1 MEDPSISSVWR
12 PWSISLTG
20 TPEGTSEGVIVSF
33 ELFAIDPADAALRPK
48 MGRRVGR
55 AFSTRFL
62 KKAAVSDLVKFVKD
76 NLAEF
81 IGRLACQPSVLFHVF
96 DEHHKEVRLD
106 DCVEHYVRAVARKGE
121 DERREEAIFY
131 IFAPYLPPGEGLW
144 WEIEHLSKKRTIFD
158 FEPKLD
164 FNVGGTTGIS
174 PLHNQL
180 LESDPARIK
189 P

>member
-1 MEDPSISSVWR
+1 MAETGCPRLKMSDNSVGGLPAGGVPPVAGEGMVGEEEESRIWEVKGEEGKEGLTILSVKRSRKICAPESASTTDSSTVADWPDSNDGASKLKLPAYACRASVSISW
-12 PWSISLTG
+12 
-20 TPEGTSEGVIVSF
+20 
-33 ELFAIDPADAALRPK
+33 K
-48 MGRRVGR
+48 M
-55 AFSTRFL
+55 
-62 KKAAVSDLVKFVKD
+62 
-76 NLAEF
+76 
-81 IGRLACQPSVLFHVF
+81 VF

-164 FNVGGTTGIS
+164 FNVVLGS
-174 PLHNQL
+174 
-180 LESDPARIK
+180 
-189 P
+189 